1 MAADT
6 GDSVRV
12 KLVPEVDILVL
23 LVNDLILFDST
34 YSNAFILVV
43 FLGDLIVLFYVE
55 VQWSFPWIHLQSKS
69 GHPHDLRTDTRIISH
84 V

>member
-34 YSNAFILVV
+34 YSDAFILVV
-43 FLGDLIVLFYVE
+43 FLSDLVVLFYVK

-69 GHPHDLRTDTRIISH
+69 GHPHDLRTDTRIIPH